1 MLQEAENKCT
11 RVALLQSTEQARDL
25 WVKSGIQWSE
35 LRPSGGD
42 VQRFLQENVCTVSL
56 VYQVLYSALVCY
68 FGVGF
73 APGNLIGI
81 SCCVAV

>member
-1 MLQEAENKCT
+1 LNNRILQEAESKCT

-42 VQRFLQENVCTVSL
+42 VQRFLQENVCTVTF
-56 VYQVLYSALVCY
+56 VYPMLYSAFDYY
-68 FGVGF
+68 FGVGI
-73 APGNLIGI
+73 APGN
-81 SCCVAV
+81 